1 MVTTILNVLTMSTLN
16 VTFTN
21 NSTHKVSDISIG
33 FVPGAGATFNVTNA
47 VTGDTINPLNTA
59 AGSGNWYSFSD
70 FVNPKSGGSNGVN
83 ITNFSGRIYI
93 AYGTTWS
100 VQYAGYEP
108 AQAVTDPNFFLRY
121 DKVEM
126 TFNGSASDVAN
137 LTSIDYW
144 SIPISLN
151 TYIHGAKVGG
161 NSVSGLLGTTTAQD
175 IYNDLLAL
183 TSPTQSGLTGLAG
196 NDGSVIAAL
205 VPGSFVQYDSS
216 SPAPG
221 TAFARIIG
229 PSSYPSIYPNQGIP
243 VTPYQL
249 FSGYLNNLVT
259 RYGVGTSVSAIVPG
273 LGNGTIAT
281 IAGSF
286 AGVGPNVPAT
296 GPQSAQSY
304 NLTATIDDS
313 CNITL
318 TGTIGSDTD
327 QTMVFAVND
336 LLNPTGIY
344 GGNSPFSLNGAAAA
358 PPANDVYGWISGDL
372 LSGLNIG
379 AVGSS
384 STVHNPPSVPTVSMV
399 GALSSQLWFT
409 MPINFL
415 YGNMQPAGNYNPWA
429 ATLQP
434 LTQAY
439 NFAYSDRFAHVFA
452 SLNPTNVDTLELVLE
467 PDAIQM

>member
-1 MVTTILNVLTMSTLN
+1 MSTLN

-21 NSTHKVSDISIG
+21 NSTHKESDISIG
-33 FVPGAGATFNVTNA
+33 FVPGSGATFNVTNA
-47 VTGDTINPLNTA
+47 VTGDAISPLN
-59 AGSGNWYSFSD
+59 GSTGSNNWYAFSD
-70 FVNPKSGGSNGVN
+70 FINSTPGGQNGVI

-100 VQYAGYEP
+100 VQYANYEP

-121 DKVEM
+121 DKMEI

-144 SIPISLN
+144 SIPMSLN
-151 TYIHGAKVGG
+151 TYYLGAKVGG

-175 IYNDLLAL
+175 VYNDLLAL
-183 TSPTQSGLTGLAG
+183 TTPTQSGLTGLAG

-259 RYGVGTSVSAIVPG
+259 NYGVGTDVGTLVPG

-304 NLTATIDDS
+304 NLTATIDDN

-327 QTMVFAVND
+327 QTLVFAVDD

-344 GGNSPFSLNGAAAA
+344 GGNTPFSLNGATAAA
-358 PPANDVYGWISGDL
+358 PANDVYGWISGDL
-372 LSGLNIG
+372 MSGLNIG
-379 AVGSS
+379 AVGST
-384 STVHNPPSVPTVSMV
+384 STVHNPPSVPTPTMV
-399 GALSSQLWFT
+399 GALNSQVWFT
-409 MPINFL
+409 LPINFL
-415 YGNMQPAGNYNPWA
+415 YGKMQSAGNYNPWA

-439 NFAYSDRFAHVFA
+439 NFAYSDRFAHVFS
-452 SLNPTNVDTLELVLE
+452 SLNPANVDTLEIVLE